1 MTSSA
6 TVLQRAS
13 AVLAVAI
20 IAAAASSL
28 HGQGGTAKG
37 TVMVDAEKVA
47 LTTAT
52 AVSFKGANG
61 VMTAVLLSDKPPDAK
76 SFAEDTKVGAGEPYV
91 PGIFS
96 GAWKSQ
102 HFTKRFSGFTFTFT
116 DAGKIV
122 DEEILMGG
130 KNKTFS
136 LGADE
141 YVLEL
146 TSKGPKVAG
155 RIRTKTPV
163 VDVGKKV
170 GLDVTFEA
178 PVAMLGK

>member
-6 TVLQRAS
+6 TVLQRVS
-13 AVLAVAI
+13 AVVALTI
-20 IAAAASSL
+20 VVAATPAL
-28 HGQGGTAKG
+28 RGQGGTAKG

-47 LTTAT
+47 LMTAT
-52 AVSFKGANG
+52 AVGFKGANG
-61 VMTAVLLSDKPPDAK
+61 LMTAVLLSDKPPDAK

-136 LGADE
+136 LGSDE

-155 RIRTKTPV
+155 RIHTKTPV

-170 GLDVTFEA
+170 GLDVTFDA
-178 PVAMLGK
+178 PVTMLGK

>member
-6 TVLQRAS
+6 TVLQRVS
-13 AVLAVAI
+13 AAVAVAI
-20 IAAAASSL
+20 VVAATPAL
-28 HGQGGTAKG
+28 RGQGGTAKG
-37 TVMVDAEKVA
+37 TVMVDTEKVA

-52 AVSFKGANG
+52 AAGYRATNG
-61 VMTAVLLSDKPPDAK
+61 QVIAILLSDKPPDAK
-76 SFAEDTKVGAGEPYV
+76 SFAEDTRIGTGESYV
-91 PGIFS
+91 PGIIS

-102 HFTKRFSGFTFTFT
+102 HFTKHFSGFTFTFN
-116 DAGKIV
+116 DAGRII
-122 DEEILMGG
+122 DEEILLGG

-136 LGADE
+136 LGGDE

-155 RIRTKTPV
+155 RIHTKTPV

-170 GLDVTFEA
+170 SLDVTFEA
-178 PVAMLGK
+178 PLTMVGK